1 MQKLLRSIMDGPVL
15 DELRL
20 ALVEVISLLLEQF
33 SAFFAHRQPLGSLY
47 TLLFCLLIILASTF
61 EGGTPS
67 FKFARLN
74 FEALDLAFLCLNL
87 LLIHFHRIQQVI
99 GSDLVV

>member
-1 MQKLLRSIMDGPVL
+1 MQFGLLLAQHIALVFVLAKPFQGFSSLQIALVIGLAAFNCLPCGMSIVSLLLAIMQKLLRSIMDGPVL

-47 TLLFCLLIILASTF
+47 IL
-61 EGGTPS
+61 
-67 FKFARLN
+67 
-74 FEALDLAFLCLNL
+74 
-87 LLIHFHRIQQVI
+87 
-99 GSDLVV
+99 